1 MPMSTSNKLALID
14 EYASIARALASPH
27 RMRLLEQLA
36 QGEKGVDALAERTD
50 LTFANCSQHLQEL
63 RRVGLV
69 TSRREG
75 KAVIY
80 RLTDDDTLRLMS
92 LIQKIARNNI
102 SRVDEILDGIAG
114 GIERPEPVSREV
126 LAERL
131 ASGDVVV
138 LDIRP
143 LEEYASGHIPGALSA
158 PLEDVGKLADSLD
171 PSTPI
176 YAYCRGPYCLYAD
189 RAAAEL
195 RQRGFDARTVEG
207 GLPDWR
213 ADGRPVAEGDKTVDA
228 VF

>member
-1 MPMSTSNKLALID
+1 MSTSYKLALID
-14 EYASIARALASPH
+14 EYASISRALASPH
-27 RMRLLEQLA
+27 RLRLLEQLA
-36 QGEKGVDALAERTD
+36 QGEKGVDALAEGTA

-80 RLTDDDTLRLMS
+80 RLTDDDTLRLMA

-102 SRVDEILDGIAG
+102 ARVDEILDGIAG

-131 ASGDVVV
+131 AAGDVVV

-143 LEEYASGHIPGALSA
+143 PEEFAAGHIPGALSA
-158 PLEDVGKLADSLD
+158 PLEEVGAIAETLN
-171 PSTPI
+171 PETPI

-195 RQRGFDARTVEG
+195 RQRGFEARTVEG

-213 ADGRPVAEGDKTVDA
+213 ADGRPVSTDDRAVDA
-228 VF
+228 VI